1 MVQKGSIKKGLT
13 FVPIPLRR
21 DGTAF
26 QTKEQRRLGCLR
38 YGGLTFIELLVVIGI
53 IIIAIAVSVPAFRIF
68 QWGSDVNNSA
78 EEVINVLRQAQN
90 KSTTSEQAGKW
101 GVYFNIST
109 TPHQYILFKGNNYAG
124 REVSYDKVYT
134 LPVSAKFSEFSLF
147 NLPGTGPEVVFE
159 KITGNTVNSGSITLG
174 SKSDAS
180 KTAIIYVLS
189 TGQLNLSPPPS
200 PSPLDNARVKDSR
213 HVHVDYS
220 RIYEPIDTINEKIT
234 LTFTTSDGLT
244 TTQKIIVI
252 ADNLNAGQIDWEGS
266 VDVAGS
272 AQKIKLHTHKLNSPD
287 TQTQFCI
294 HRDRRYNNTALTIT
308 ISGDT
313 SGSII
318 EYSADGLTT
327 TNISQNASNPQ
338 WQ

>member
-1 MVQKGSIKKGLT
+1 MVQKSSIKKGLT
-13 FVPIPLRR
+13 LAPVQLGH

-26 QTKEQRRLGCLR
+26 LTKEQR
-38 YGGLTFIELLVVIGI
+38 TFGYLQYKGQTLIELLVVIGI
-53 IIIAIAVSVPAFRIF
+53 ITIAIAVSVPAFRIF

-101 GVYFNIST
+101 GVYFDT
-109 TPHQYILFKGNNYAG
+109 LTVPHQYILFKGNSYAG
-124 REVSYDKVYT
+124 RETSYDKVYT
-134 LPVSAKFSEFSLF
+134 LSVSAEFSLI
-147 NLPGTGPEVVFE
+147 NLSGAGSEVVFE
-159 KITGNTVNSGSITLG
+159 KITGNTANSGSITLG

-189 TGQLNLSPPPS
+189 TGQLNLSSSS
-200 PSPLDNARVKDSR
+200 PSITPIKDSR
-213 HVHVDYS
+213 HVHVAYS
-220 RIYEPIDTINEKIT
+220 RIIDTVNEKIT
-234 LTFTTSDGLT
+234 LTFTDGGT
-244 TTQKIIVI
+244 TTQDIII
-252 ADNLNAGQIDWEGS
+252 ADHLESGQFSWEGTIA
-266 VDVAGS
+266 AGGS
-272 AQKIKLHTHKLNSPD
+272 GQKIKIHTHRLNNPD
-287 TQTQFCI
+287 TELCI
-294 HRDRRYNNTALTIT
+294 HRDRRYNSKALTIT

-327 TNISQNASNPQ
+327 IKTSLNANNPQ